1 MARLFLLLILIAA
14 VAFAIAGILKAGR
27 EFATTFNS
35 IKGNTMPSNIRNIA
49 FTVLLV
55 VMFGV
60 ASGWL
65 GAL

>member
-1 MARLFLLLILIAA
+1 MARLFLLLMLIAA
-14 VAFAIAGILKAGR
+14 AAFAIAGILRAGR
-27 EFATTFNS
+27 ELATTVYS

-49 FTVLLV
+49 FAVLLV